1 MTLSFT
7 SKNKE
12 IRSIVEQIEKQYITV
27 GSHLQ
32 NIIQSKKQE
41 EGSKAKIREYMESQR
56 NFVWETW
63 RGSNLI
69 QSYLLNI
76 PVPEIITYRTDD
88 KSQYVRTVDG
98 LQRLTT
104 TYLFINDMFKLDL
117 SKSIFPTFEIEGKHY
132 SYIDLQDKTFSQL
145 SEILRDAILNYDLR
159 ITTINNCTEEQAEK
173 FFVSMNA
180 GAKPLKPAEIRTA
193 AMGISTRKF
202 IGETLNSDWV
212 LHCLTAK
219 SATGN
224 IGSEIISQ
232 ALTLMHHN
240 SAVELSKENIDKVIY
255 SFRDTG
261 VPENLSNDIIDICNY
276 LNETTSIWIEDKKI
290 EDSKREK
297 GKKVSN
303 YSTYRFSFFNKT
315 NTVMLIM
322 AADKAIK
329 NNVPVKEFA
338 KWAFKFFENP
348 NQDYKDGMVDKA
360 YELQMVDLRMLA
372 IDAEISKMR
381 KETPMVVKQ
390 TFEDIQTVL
399 DEFKDEGNTESEGI
413 NEEINNNTNTDS
425 QSEIGLDEIPE
436 LTLEDIP
443 DVDLTG
449 QEAI

>member
-32 NIIQSKKQE
+32 NIIHSKKQE

-63 RGSNLI
+63 RASNLI

-76 PVPEIITYRTDD
+76 PVPEIITYRADD
-88 KSQYVRTVDG
+88 KSQYVRCVDG
-98 LQRLTT
+98 LQRLTS

-117 SKSIFPTFEIEGKHY
+117 SKSIFPTFDIEGDRY

-145 SEILRDAILNYDLR
+145 PEILRDAILNYDLR

-180 GAKPLKPAEIRTA
+180 GAKPLKPAEIRIA
-193 AMGISTRKF
+193 AMGSNTRKF
-202 IGETLNSDWV
+202 IGETLKSDWV
-212 LHCLTAK
+212 LHCLTEK

-232 ALTLMHHN
+232 ALTLMHN
-240 SAVELSKENIDKVIY
+240 KSAVELSKENIDKVIY

-261 VPENLSNDIIDICNY
+261 VPENLSNNIIDICNY
-276 LNETTSIWIEDKKI
+276 LNETTSMWIEDKKL

-329 NNVPVKEFA
+329 NNVPVTEFA
-338 KWAFKFFENP
+338 KWAYNFFKEP
-348 NQDYKDGMVDKA
+348 NQDYKDGMVDKV

-372 IDAEISKMR
+372 IDAEIVKMK
-381 KETPMVVKQ
+381 KETPVEKTTVKQ
-390 TFEDIQTVL
+390 TYEEISAIL
-399 DEFKDEGNTESEGI
+399 NEFK
-413 NEEINNNTNTDS
+413 NEPENNV
-425 QSEIGLDEIPE
+425 QSELESDEIPE
-436 LTLEDIP
+436 LKIDDIP
-443 DVDLTG
+443 NVEMDNE
-449 QEAI
+449 EAS

>member
-32 NIIQSKKQE
+32 NIIHSKKQE

-63 RGSNLI
+63 RASNLI

-76 PVPEIITYRTDD
+76 PVPEIITYRADD
-88 KSQYVRTVDG
+88 KSQYVRCVDG
-98 LQRLTT
+98 LQRLTS

-117 SKSIFPTFEIEGKHY
+117 SKSIFPTFDIEGDRY

-145 SEILRDAILNYDLR
+145 PEILRDAILNYDLR

-193 AMGISTRKF
+193 AMGSNTRKF
-202 IGETLNSDWV
+202 IGETLKSDWV
-212 LHCLTAK
+212 LHCLTEK

-232 ALTLMHHN
+232 SLTLMYN
-240 SAVELSKENIDKVIY
+240 KSAVELSKENIDKVIY

-276 LNETTSIWIEDKKI
+276 LNETTSIWIEDKKL

-329 NNVPVKEFA
+329 NNVPVTEFA
-338 KWAFKFFENP
+338 KWAYNFFKEP
-348 NQDYKDGMVDKA
+348 NQDYKDGMVDKV

-372 IDAEISKMR
+372 IDAEIVKMK
-381 KETPMVVKQ
+381 KETPVEKTTVKQ
-390 TFEDIQTVL
+390 TYEEISAIL
-399 DEFKDEGNTESEGI
+399 NEFK
-413 NEEINNNTNTDS
+413 NEPENNV
-425 QSEIGLDEIPE
+425 QSELESDEIPE
-436 LTLEDIP
+436 LKIDDIP
-443 DVDLTG
+443 NVEMDNE
-449 QEAI
+449 EAS